1 MVNKND
7 EFNLKIT
14 GYTSEGGGVG
24 KFDGQAIFVEN
35 TAVGDEILCHI
46 IKAKKTYAIGKTIKI
61 IKPSRHRIEPECQS
75 FKSCGG
81 CSFGHIKYEEELKYK
96 AQKVADAFTRI
107 GGLSPEFGQIIS
119 SPETKRYR
127 NKAQYPVRRENGILS
142 IGFYAKKSHRVIDGG
157 DCLLQPED
165 FTRIIEIFRKWI
177 NDNSITVYNE
187 EIGIGLIRHIYLR
200 KAFATGEIMVCAV
213 INGTDLPE
221 KEKLTE
227 ALKEIDGFKTLVI
240 NINREKTNVVLG
252 DTCIPVYGD
261 GYITDVLCGV
271 KIKLSPLSFY
281 QVNRNGAELLYK
293 KAAEY
298 AATNGDEDILDLY
311 CGTGTIGLS
320 MAKNVKSLI
329 GVEII
334 PEAIEDAKENAEING
349 IKNARFIC
357 GDAKIAAQEL
367 QREGIKPHTV
377 ILDPPR
383 KGCAEELL
391 KTVSEIAPKKI
402 VYVSCDPATL
412 ARDCARLLTLGY
424 TVKEVT
430 PVDMFPRTAHVESV
444 ALLSQQIDVHRM
456 KLNSAPFEMIKSGMK
471 TIELRLYDEKRQQV
485 KIGDQIVF
493 TNTATGETLNATVIN
508 LHRFNTFS
516 ELYKSLPLLK
526 CGYTPENIDNAN
538 PVDMEQYYSVEEQK
552 KYGVVGIELCLSE
565 QTTD

>member
-7 EFNLKIT
+7 EFKLNIT

-46 IKAKKTYAIGKTIKI
+46 IKAKKTYAIGKAVKI
-61 IKPSRHRIEPECQS
+61 TKSSKSRIEPECEA

-81 CSFGHIKYEEELKYK
+81 CSFGHIRYEEELKYK
-96 AQKVADAFTRI
+96 AQKVEDAFKRI
-107 GGLSPEFGQIIS
+107 GGLSPVFKPIIS
-119 SPETKRYR
+119 SPETTRYR
-127 NKAQYPVRRENGILS
+127 NKAQYPVRRENGILN

-157 DCLLQPED
+157 DCLLQPVD
-165 FTRIIEIFRKWI
+165 FTRIIEIFKNWI
-177 NDNSITVYNE
+177 NENNITVYNE
-187 EIGIGLIRHIYLR
+187 EIGIGLLRHIYLR

-213 INGTDLPE
+213 INGVSLPNSE
-221 KEKLTE
+221 GLIEKLK
-227 ALKEIDGFKTLVI
+227 AVNGFKTLVV

-252 DTCIPVYGD
+252 EKCLNLYGD

-298 AATNGDEDILDLY
+298 VAPTPKQTILDLY

-320 MAKNVKSLI
+320 MANSVKELV

-334 PEAIEDAKENAEING
+334 PEAIEDAKVNAKINS
-349 IKNARFIC
+349 IENARFIC
-357 GDAKIAAQEL
+357 GDSSVAAEEL
-367 QREGIKPHTV
+367 KNEGLKPDTV

-391 KTVSEIAPKKI
+391 KTVTEINPQKI

-424 TVKEVT
+424 EVNEVT
-430 PVDMFPRTAHVESV
+430 PVDMFPRTSHVESV
-444 ALLSQQIDVHRM
+444 AYLIRKD
-456 KLNSAPFEMIKSGMK
+456 
-471 TIELRLYDEKRQQV
+471 T
-485 KIGDQIVF
+485 
-493 TNTATGETLNATVIN
+493 
-508 LHRFNTFS
+508 
-516 ELYKSLPLLK
+516 
-526 CGYTPENIDNAN
+526 
-538 PVDMEQYYSVEEQK
+538 
-552 KYGVVGIELCLSE
+552 
-565 QTTD
+565 